1 MLERRVTSL
10 PQFFAI
16 PQYCGRGNMT
26 GPVLEEFSLEASK
39 KAARTRGARDVT
51 AQNLKR
57 MLHDGGEIAVL
68 DVREEG
74 MFAKRHM
81 LLACTAPLSQLEL
94 RAPLLVPRR
103 NARVVVLD
111 GGDGLAQRAA
121 DVLLRNGYTDVAILT
136 GGIEAWA
143 AAGYEIYS
151 GVNVPSK
158 AFGEYVEHHYATP
171 RMDAADIK
179 GKVER
184 GEKIVIL
191 DSRPL
196 HEYKKVSIP
205 GGIDCPGAE
214 LAYRAHDLIGSPDTL
229 VVVNCAGRTRSIIG
243 AQSLI
248 NAGIPNRVVALKN
261 GTMGWHLAGFQVA
274 KDQDLIAPAPTATG
288 LRKARESAAR
298 VAKRFG
304 VQYINVAKVTQFA
317 REMDKRTLYVFDV
330 RSPEEYAEGRLH
342 STVSAP
348 GGQLVQTTDSYA
360 GVRNSRIVLVDDHG
374 VRATMTAS
382 WLIQMGWKEVYVV
395 KDALSS
401 GPLLKGPA
409 QPEVLGLSKLKNDL
423 LAPAA
428 LKRELDRGTAT
439 VIDLD
444 SKPRYGE
451 GHIPGAWYAIRANL
465 AANLKKIPTPQTI
478 VLTSADGIVAQLAA
492 PEVAQLTGAPVKVL
506 SGGTAAWKREGLP
519 LEQGLTNLTDTIDD
533 VWVRAHDRTE
543 NREQAMKDY
552 LTWEVDLITQIGRD
566 DDVEFRHF
574 PA

>member
-1 MLERRVTSL
+1 VD
-10 PQFFAI
+10 AI
-16 PQYCGRGNMT
+16 THAPR
-26 GPVLEEFSLEASK
+26 
-39 KAARTRGARDVT
+39 RTRGAPAVT
-51 AQNLKR
+51 AQKLKR
-57 MLHDGGEIAVL
+57 LLHDGGEIAVL

-81 LLACTAPLSQLEL
+81 LLACSAPLSQLEL

-103 NARVVVLD
+103 SARVVLVD
-111 GGDGLAQRAA
+111 DSGGLAQRAA
-121 DVLLRNGYTDVAILT
+121 DVLGRNGYTDVSVLT
-136 GGIEAWA
+136 GGVAAWA

-158 AFGEYVEHHYATP
+158 AFGEFVEHHYQTP

-179 GKVER
+179 AKVER
-184 GEKIVIL
+184 GEKVVIL

-196 HEYKKVSIP
+196 AEYKRVSIP

-214 LAYRAHDLIGSPDTL
+214 LAYRAHDLIGTPETL

-248 NAGIPNRVVALKN
+248 NAGLQHRVVALKN

-274 KDQDLIAPAPTATG
+274 KDQGLIAPDPTPVG
-288 LRKARESAAR
+288 LRKAREAAAR

-304 VQYINVAKVTQFA
+304 VQYINVARVTEFG
-317 REMDKRTLYVFDV
+317 RELDKRTLYLFDV
-330 RSPEEYAEGRLH
+330 RSPEEYLEGHLH

-360 GVRNSRIVLVDDHG
+360 AVRNSRIVLIDDHG

-382 WLIQMGWKEVYVV
+382 WLIQMGWKDVYVV

-409 QPEVLGLSKLKNDL
+409 PVEVLGLAKVRADMVEPRA
-423 LAPAA
+423 LAP
-428 LKRELDRGTAT
+428 DVQNGSVT

-451 GHIPGAWYAIRANL
+451 AHIPGAWHAIRSNL
-465 AANLKKIPTPQTI
+465 AANLQKMPQTGTI
-478 VLTSADGIVAQLAA
+478 VLTSADGIIARLAA
-492 PEVAQLTGAPVKVL
+492 SEVAQITNAPVKVL
-506 SGGTAAWKREGLP
+506 SGGTAAWKRDNLP
-519 LEQGLTNLTDTIDD
+519 LEEGLTRLTDASDD
-533 VWVRAHDRTE
+533 VWVKAHDRTE

>member
-1 MLERRVTSL
+1 MD
-10 PQFFAI
+10 
-16 PQYCGRGNMT
+16 
-26 GPVLEEFSLEASK
+26 ASK
-39 KAARTRGARDVT
+39 VATRGARAVT
-51 AQNLKR
+51 AQKLKR
-57 MLHDGGEIAVL
+57 MLHDGSEIAVL

-81 LLACTAPLSQLEL
+81 LLASTAPLSQLEL
-94 RAPLLVPRR
+94 RVPLLVPRR
-103 NARVVVLD
+103 SARVVIVD
-111 GGDGLAQRAA
+111 GDDGLAQRAA
-121 DVLLRNGYTDVAILT
+121 DVLMRNGYFDVAVLT
-136 GGIEAWA
+136 GGIDSWA

-158 AFGEYVEHHYATP
+158 AFGEYVEHHYQTP

-179 GKVER
+179 AKVER
-184 GEKIVIL
+184 GEKLVIL

-196 HEYKKVSIP
+196 PEYKKVSIP

-214 LAYRAHDLIGSPDTL
+214 LAYRAHDLIGAPDTL

-248 NAGIPNRVVALKN
+248 NAGLAHRVVALKN

-274 KDQDLIAPAPTATG
+274 HDQDLVAPTPTATG
-288 LRKARESAAR
+288 LRKGREAAAR

-304 VQYINVAKVTQFA
+304 VHYITVAKVAEFA

-330 RSPEEYAEGRLH
+330 RSPEEYAEGHLH
-342 STVSAP
+342 STISAP
-348 GGQLVQTTDSYA
+348 GGQLVQTTDSFA

-382 WLIQMGWKEVYVV
+382 WLIQMGWKDVYVV
-395 KDALSS
+395 RDALSS
-401 GPLLKGPA
+401 GQLIKGPA
-409 QPEVLGLSKLKNDL
+409 PVEVLGLSKLRCETFT
-423 LAPAA
+423 PAT
-428 LKRELDRGTAT
+428 LKREMDSGTVT
-439 VIDLD
+439 VVDFD

-451 GHIPGAWYAIRANL
+451 GHIPGAWHAIRANL
-465 AANLKKIPTPQTI
+465 AANLLKIPQSLTI

-492 PEVAQLTGAPVKVL
+492 PEVAQLTSTPVKVL
-506 SGGTAAWKREGLP
+506 VGGTGTWKREGLP
-519 LEQGLTNLTDTIDD
+519 LEQGMTHLTDTIDD

>member
-1 MLERRVTSL
+1 MDQPIQAPRH
-10 PQFFAI
+10 
-16 PQYCGRGNMT
+16 
-26 GPVLEEFSLEASK
+26 
-39 KAARTRGARDVT
+39 TRGARAVT
-51 AQNLKR
+51 AQKLKR

-103 NARVVVLD
+103 AARVVLVDDD
-111 GGDGLAQRAA
+111 GGVARRAF
-121 DVLLRNGYTDVAILT
+121 DVLTRNGYTDVSVLE
-136 GGIEAWA
+136 GGVAAWA

-158 AFGEYVEHHYATP
+158 AFGEFVEHHYATP

-179 GKVER
+179 AKVER

-214 LAYRAHDLIGSPDTL
+214 LAYRAHDLIGTPDTL

-248 NAGIPNRVVALKN
+248 NAGLQHRVVALKN

-304 VQYINVAKVTQFA
+304 VQYINVAKVTEFA

-330 RSPEEYAEGRLH
+330 RSPEEFAEGHLH

-348 GGQLVQTTDSYA
+348 GGQLVQTTDSFA

-401 GPLLKGPA
+401 GPLMKGAAPV
-409 QPEVLGLSKLKNDL
+409 EVLGLTKLRNDMV
-423 LAPAA
+423 APAA
-428 LKRELDRGTAT
+428 LARELESGAVT

-444 SKPRYGE
+444 SKPKYGE
-451 GHIPGAWYAIRANL
+451 GHIPGAWHAIRANL
-465 AANLKKIPTPQTI
+465 AANLAKVSPPQTI
-478 VLTSADGIVAQLAA
+478 VVTSADGLVAQLAA
-492 PEVAQLTGAPVKVL
+492 PEIAQLSGVPVKVL
-506 SGGTAAWKREGLP
+506 TGGTAAWKRENLP
-519 LEQGLTNLTDTIDD
+519 LEQGMTHLTDSIDD

-574 PA
+574 PL

>member
-1 MLERRVTSL
+1 L
-10 PQFFAI
+10 
-16 PQYCGRGNMT
+16 ND
-26 GPVLEEFSLEASK
+26 K
-39 KAARTRGARDVT
+39 NHAARGARTVT
-51 AQNLKR
+51 AQELKR

-74 MFAKRHM
+74 VYAKRHM
-81 LLACTAPLSQLEL
+81 LLACSAPLSQLEL
-94 RAPLLVPRR
+94 RAPLLVPRH
-103 NARVVVLD
+103 NARVVLVD
-111 GGDGLAQRAA
+111 EDDGLAQRAA
-121 DVLLRNGYTDVAILT
+121 PVLTANGYTGVAMLA
-136 GGIEAWA
+136 GGVAAWA

-158 AFGEYVEHHYATP
+158 AFGEFVEHHDETP
-171 RMDAADIK
+171 RMEAAEIK
-179 GKVER
+179 AKVER
-184 GEKIVIL
+184 GEDIVIL

-196 HEYKKVSIP
+196 VEYKKVSIP

-214 LAYRAHDLIGSPDTL
+214 LAYRAHDMIPTPNTL

-274 KDQDLIAPAPTATG
+274 HGQNLVAPPPTAAG
-288 LRKARESAAR
+288 LKKARAAAAR

-304 VQYINVAKVTQFA
+304 VKTISVTEVAAFA
-317 REMDKRTLYVFDV
+317 REMDRRTLYLFDV
-330 RSPEEYAEGRLH
+330 RSPEEYAAGHLH

-348 GGQLVQTTDSYA
+348 GGQLVQTTDSFA
-360 GVRNSRIVLVDDHG
+360 AVRNSRIVLVDDHG
-374 VRATMTAS
+374 VRAILTAS

-395 KDALSS
+395 KDALKS
-401 GPLLKGPA
+401 GPLHKGPA
-409 QPEVLGLSKLKNDL
+409 PVEVLGLAKIHCDMV
-423 LAPAA
+423 APAV
-428 LKRELDRGTAT
+428 LKHELDAGAAT

-451 GHIPGAWYAIRANL
+451 GHIPGAWHVIRANL
-465 AANLKKIPTPQTI
+465 AANLAKIPQPRAL
-478 VLTSADGIVAQLAA
+478 VLTSSDGIVAQLAA
-492 PEVAQLTGAPVKVL
+492 PEAARL
-506 SGGTAAWKREGLP
+506 SGVPVRVLAGGTVAWTAAKLP
-519 LEQGLTNLTDTIDD
+519 LEPGLARVTDAIED

-543 NREQAMKDY
+543 NKEQAMQEY